1 MCGLVARWLTFS
13 GVRPVR
19 AQPTGSPS
27 RTTKMGWRI
36 RLRGLP
42 AASTVVAVQDGLRR
56 DAEEVLLQL
65 REGMR
70 HRAILMMLR

>member
-42 AASTVVAVQDGLRR
+42 AASTVVAVQKTVSVVMRR
-56 DAEEVLLQL
+56 KSSSNSEKECVIGQSS
-65 REGMR
+65 
-70 HRAILMMLR
+70 